1 VICAALLITF
11 AVLVTRRDV
20 AYGLVI
26 VWALAGIL
34 VKQAGNETV
43 VFIAELGIALVLL
56 ASVVV
61 AFVSRVKK

>member
-1 VICAALLITF
+1 
-11 AVLVTRRDV
+11 
-20 AYGLVI
+20 
-26 VWALAGIL
+26 L